1 MTFLVGF
8 SAALLGSIIG
18 NTLVFYALG
27 MLAKRM
33 ERKQAEELHRLQ
45 AQFIEMRQR
54 EADRMRKYAEMEG

>member
-8 SAALLGSIIG
+8 SAALLGSILG
-18 NTLVFYALG
+18 NTLVFFVLG

-45 AQFIEMRQR
+45 AQFLEVRQR
-54 EADRMRKYAEMEG
+54 EAERMRKYAEMEG